1 MGFGVWYLELDDWC
15 TWLDVSYE
23 DKRGD
28 KGRDRNAK
36 QKCCSQKYRRG
47 PLPERLSASYR
58 FCANLFEDFAFNL
71 YERRPRNDGDGGNK
85 TEGEKVLVKVTFRW
99 FKMLARRCVWR
110 SVSQSSQKV
119 LQASCEQYATT

>member
-1 MGFGVWYLELDDWC
+1 MGLELNDWC

-47 PLPERLSASYR
+47 PLPERLSAPYR
-58 FCANLFEDFAFNL
+58 FCAKLFEDFAFNL

-110 SVSQSSQKV
+110 ECVAIVTESA
-119 LQASCEQYATT
+119 ASLMRAVHYNVTRKK